1 MQGHCPYCNQ
11 KLSTWCKAHSVS
23 FTQDHTITHCA
34 TFLRERAEAAEQKVA
49 ELTVLLDIRTTHSS
63 ELVAARQRIAELE
76 DERPLIR
83 ALVVDAKR
91 IIQNCKGYY
100 HDDALALLGRA
111 AAALKEE

>member
-1 MQGHCPYCNQ
+1 MCELAARRL
-11 KLSTWCKAHSVS
+11 K
-23 FTQDHTITHCA
+23 
-34 TFLRERAEAAEQKVA
+34 RAEENDDVLRAVRELLYQRHKQLGAAEQQLAK
-49 ELTVLLDIRTTHSS
+49 
-63 ELVAARQRIAELE
+63 ARERIAELE